1 MGGTMADI
9 FANSNLIITSMIN
22 VIRYLEKTYFTPSE
36 NIQFEIELKR
46 LKSFFNLDSNAVS
59 IFCLLL
65 VKYFDYGEKPINI
78 GILSK
83 EFNITPLRLLE
94 FRDEFVS
101 LEEKGFIYSDS
112 SDNKQSHSKY
122 YRVSENVVDAI
133 LKQDKKLL
141 ENALQIKDR
150 NLTYSEDIQEK
161 TLYYPKEIEG
171 EISKLYE
178 YLGKDNLEAIQNRL
192 VEKAMPKGV
201 CIMLYGK
208 PGTGKTETVYQLAKK
223 TGRAIFHVDIGNTV
237 SQWMG
242 GTVNNLKQVFEKYE
256 QLCKQLKS
264 RGEEIPI
271 LLFNEADALFGKR
284 IEPPRQGWE
293 IDENHTQSFLL
304 DSIEKQEGIIF
315 ATTNIAGNFDE
326 AFERR
331 FLFKIKFEQPNLEIK
346 KKIWKN
352 KVSWLRKDSV
362 EEFASCYDFSGAE
375 IENVVRKATMNEV
388 LTGKRSSVKEIKDY
402 CETEKIEKN
411 NRIRIGFGC

>member
-1 MGGTMADI
+1 MADI

-22 VIRYLEKTYFTPSE
+22 VIRHLEKTYFTPSE

-46 LKSFFNLDSNAVS
+46 LKSFFNLDSNEVS

-65 VKYFDYGEKPINI
+65 VEYFDYGEKPINI

-112 SDNKQSHSKY
+112 SDNKQSLSKY
-122 YRVSENVVDAI
+122 YRVSEQVVEAI
-133 LKQDKKLL
+133 IQQDKKLL
-141 ENALQIKDR
+141 ENALRIKDR
-150 NLTYSEDIQEK
+150 NLTYSEDIQGK

-178 YLGKDNLEAIQNRL
+178 YLKKENLEAIQSRL

-223 TGRAIFHVDIGNTV
+223 TGRAIFHVDIGNTI
-237 SQWMG
+237 SHWMG

-284 IEPPRQGWE
+284 IEPPRQGSE

-304 DSIEKQEGIIF
+304 DSIEKQEGIII

-411 NRIRIGFGC
+411 NRMRIGFGC

>member
-1 MGGTMADI
+1 MADI
-9 FANSNLIITSMIN
+9 YGNSNLIISSMIN
-22 VIRYLEKTYFTPSE
+22 VIRHLKKTYFTPSE

-46 LKSFFNLDSNAVS
+46 LKSFFNLDSNEVS

-65 VKYFDYGEKPINI
+65 VEYFDYGEKPINI

-112 SDNKQSHSKY
+112 SDNKQSLSKY
-122 YRVSENVVDAI
+122 YRVSEQVVEAI
-133 LKQDKKLL
+133 IQQDKKLL
-141 ENALQIKDR
+141 ENALRIKDR
-150 NLTYSEDIQEK
+150 NLTYSEDIQGK

-171 EISKLYE
+171 EISKLYK
-178 YLGKDNLEAIQNRL
+178 YLKKENLEAIQSRL

-223 TGRAIFHVDIGNTV
+223 TGRAIFHVDIGNTI

-284 IEPPRQGWE
+284 IEPPRQGSE

-304 DSIEKQEGIIF
+304 DSIEKQEGIII
-315 ATTNIAGNFDE
+315 ATTNLAGNFDE

-411 NRIRIGFGC
+411 NRMRIGFGC

>member
-1 MGGTMADI
+1 MADI
-9 FANSNLIITSMIN
+9 FANSNLIISSMKH
-22 VIRYLEKTYFTPSE
+22 VIRHLRKTYFTP
-36 NIQFEIELKR
+36 NKDIQFEIELKR
-46 LKSFFNLDSNAVS
+46 LKSFFNLDSNEVS
-59 IFCLLL
+59 IFCLLF
-65 VKYFDYGEKPINI
+65 VEYFDYGEKPINI
-78 GILSK
+78 GILSN
-83 EFNITPLRLLE
+83 EFNISPLRFLE

-101 LEEKGFIYSDS
+101 LEEKGFIYSES
-112 SDNKQSHSKY
+112 SGNKQSLSKY
-122 YRVSENVVDAI
+122 YRVSENVVEAI
-133 LKQDKKLL
+133 IQQDKKLL

-178 YLGKDNLEAIQNRL
+178 YLEKDNLEAIQNRL

-223 TGRAIFHVDIGNTV
+223 TGRAIFHVDIGKTV

-256 QLCKQLKS
+256 QLCEQLKS

-284 IEPPRQGWE
+284 IEPPRQGCE
-293 IDENHTQSFLL
+293 VDENHTQSFLL
-304 DSIEKQEGIIF
+304 DSIEKQEGIII
-315 ATTNIAGNFDE
+315 ATTNLAGNFDE

-411 NRIRIGFGC
+411 NRMRIGFGC

>member
-1 MGGTMADI
+1 MADLYAI
-9 FANSNLIITSMIN
+9 SNLIISSMIN
-22 VIRYLEKTYFTPSE
+22 VIRHLKKTYFTPSKD
-36 NIQFEIELKR
+36 IRFEIELKR
-46 LKSFFNLDSNAVS
+46 LKSFFNLDSNEVS
-59 IFCLLL
+59 IFCLLFFE
-65 VKYFDYGEKPINI
+65 YFYHGEKPINI
-78 GILSK
+78 GILSD
-83 EFNITPLRLLE
+83 EFNIIPLRLLE

-112 SDNKQSHSKY
+112 SGKEKSLSKY
-122 YRVSENVVDAI
+122 YRVSEDVVNAI
-133 LKQDKKLL
+133 LKEDRNLLDK
-141 ENALQIKDR
+141 ATRIKDR

-178 YLGKDNLEAIQNRL
+178 YLKKENLEAIQRRL
-192 VEKAMPKGV
+192 VEKAMSKGV

-223 TGRAIFHVDIGNTV
+223 TGRAIFHVDIGNTISRWV
-237 SQWMG
+237 G

-271 LLFNEADALFGKR
+271 LLFNEADAIFGKR
-284 IEPPRQGWE
+284 IEPPRQGSE
-293 IDENHTQSFLL
+293 ITENHIQSFLL
-304 DSIEKQEGIIF
+304 DSIEKQEGIII
-315 ATTNIAGNFDE
+315 ATTNLAGNFDE

-411 NRIRIGFGC
+411 NRMRIGFGC